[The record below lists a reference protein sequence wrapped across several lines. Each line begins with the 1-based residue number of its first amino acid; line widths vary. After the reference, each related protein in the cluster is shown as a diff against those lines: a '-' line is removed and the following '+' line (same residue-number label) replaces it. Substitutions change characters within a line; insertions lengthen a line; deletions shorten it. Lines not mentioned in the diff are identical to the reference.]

1 MPRSR
6 ASMKKLGFLNSASSN
21 ELGDLVAAFRRGM
34 SDTGFVE
41 DENVDVAYRWAKH
54 DFKLLP
60 DLARELVETG
70 VDVLAATG
78 GLASAKAA
86 VDAAKSATK
95 PIRVVFVASY
105 NPGKP
110 ELDLTSDN
118 VTGVNTSTT
127 ESLPIRLQ
135 LANELMQGKR
145 SVALLVNGFIG
156 QLEIEK
162 SATVPSLKAGTR
174 DQLEAAFTEAKKAG
188 HTVLVGAD
196 AFFTSRQKQIV
207 ALAKKHGVP
216 AVYPWRQYVDHG
228 GLMSYGPSLPNAY
241 RQTGVYV
248 GQVLGDPD
256 CTKQPALQP
265 ICFEHVIN
273 LKTAKR
279 LKLDIPHG
287 LLARATAVVA

>member
-1 MPRSR
+1 MPRSK

-21 ELGDLVAAFRRGM
+21 ELGDLVAAFHRGM
-34 SDTGFVE
+34 NDAGFVE
-41 DENVDVAYRWAKH
+41 DENVEVAYQWGKH
-54 DFKLLP
+54 DSRRLP
-60 DLARELVETG
+60 DLARELVEAG
-70 VDVLAATG
+70 IHVLAATG

-86 VDAAKSATK
+86 VEAAKSAAQ

-110 ELDLTSDN
+110 ELDLTSGN

-127 ESLPIRLQ
+127 ESLPVRLQ
-135 LANELMQGKR
+135 LANELMRGKK

-156 QLEIEK
+156 QLEIER
-162 SATVPSLKAGTR
+162 STAVPLLRAGTKE
-174 DQLEAAFTEAKKAG
+174 QLEAAFTEAKKAG
-188 HTVLVGAD
+188 HTVVVGAD

-207 ALAKKHGVP
+207 VLAKKHGVP
-216 AVYPWRQYVDHG
+216 TVYPWRQYVDRG

-241 RQTGVYV
+241 RQAGIYV
-248 GQVLGDPD
+248 GQVLGDPN

-279 LKLDIPHG
+279 LKLEIPHG
-287 LLARATAVVA
+287 LLARTTDVVA